1 MKLLADMDTGKSLRL
16 LMTKNELSTEHLA
29 IDLGVSKQTVSS
41 LRRNKLISGR
51 NIALLARY
59 FDMKAS
65 DFIRLGEGDK

>member
-16 LMTKNELSTEHLA
+16 LMTKYELSAEHLA
-29 IDLGVSKQTVSS
+29 MDLGVSKQTVSS

-51 NIALLARY
+51 NIALLAKY

-65 DFIRLGEGDK
+65 DFIRLGEGDE

>member
-16 LMTKNELSTEHLA
+16 LMTKKEIGADELA
-29 IDLGVSKQTVSS
+29 DDLGVSKQTIST
-41 LRRNKLISGR
+41 LRRNKFISGR

-65 DFIRLGEGDK
+65 EFIRMGEGEN